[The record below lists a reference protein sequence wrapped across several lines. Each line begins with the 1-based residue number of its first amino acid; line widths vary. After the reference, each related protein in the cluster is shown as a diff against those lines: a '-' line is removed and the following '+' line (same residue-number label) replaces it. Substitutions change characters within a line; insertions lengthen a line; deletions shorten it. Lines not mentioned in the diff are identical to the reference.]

1 MKLNTNIIV
10 LSLATALCSC
20 SKKEAATQ
28 PAAETSVTAETAK
41 AVEAVA
47 PSEPAKVVAETAPPA
62 VETPKAIEAPKAV
75 EVAKPVEDTSIQE
88 LIAKARSLAAEK
100 KYAEASAVVQQLSS
114 KALNADQTTL
124 VEGLKQQ
131 IQKALTAKAT
141 ENAVGALG
149 NALPK

>member
-10 LSLATALCSC
+10 LALAAALCSC
-20 SKKEAATQ
+20 SKQEAATQ
-28 PAAETSVTAETAK
+28 PAVETSVTGTAEAAK

-47 PSEPAKVVAETAPPA
+47 TSEPVKAAADTAPPA
-62 VETPKAIEAPKAV
+62 VEAPKV
-75 EVAKPVEDTSIQE
+75 PEVAKPAEDASIQE
-88 LIAKARSLAAEK
+88 LIAKARTLAAEK

-114 KALNADQTTL
+114 KALNADQATL
-124 VEGLKQQ
+124 VEGLKQE

-141 ENAVGALG
+141 DNAVGALG

>member
-10 LSLATALCSC
+10 LSLAAVLCGC
-20 SKKEAATQ
+20 GKKEAATQ
-28 PAAETSVTAETAK
+28 PAVETSVNADAVK
-41 AVEAVA
+41 AVEAVT
-47 PSEPAKVVAETAPPA
+47 PSEPAKALADTAPPA
-62 VETPKAIEAPKAV
+62 AQAPKAP
-75 EVAKPVEDTSIQE
+75 EVARPAEDASIQE
-88 LIAKARSLAAEK
+88 LIAKARTLAAEK

-141 ENAVGALG
+141 DNAGGALG